1 MKLRWARGVS
11 QLSALAELLAGG
23 ERLRAE
29 FNGGKAAQA
38 IARWEYWFKLR
49 HQAKA
54 LQKRGISNSIQA
66 RTHCQVGINHMFWF
80 LMGYICHQG
89 GFAVSLCASPHSV
102 SWKLKGWKLV

>member
-38 IARWEYWFKLR
+38 LARWEYWFKLR

-66 RTHCQVGINHMFWF
+66 RTHCQVWIDHMLWF
-80 LMGYICHQG
+80 LMG
-89 GFAVSLCASPHSV
+89 
-102 SWKLKGWKLV
+102 